1 MMNTTL
7 PDTEISTSP
16 ETAATADE
24 SAPSW
29 KRIFR
34 NRFGHFRAL
43 WRMAI
48 YVAAFFVLGV
58 AINWLMS
65 LIVGKDSEQ
74 EIFSWVFGLKLIA
87 RSLPFLLAAL
97 LVLKLVDRRSFA
109 LLGFHFRRGWL
120 RELLVGM
127 AIGFVLINLLA
138 GILLISGVVTLDV
151 RPLFWSNL
159 ALLPVFLLLF
169 ILAAWWEELFARGY
183 LMQSLAEGSRT
194 WIAAI
199 IMSLPFTLG
208 HLNNPNPS
216 AVAMINI
223 FLLSLM
229 VSLAYFKTRSL
240 WLPLGLHFTWNW
252 TQGSLWGFKVSGV
265 EIGRSLFIANPQDS
279 DLWTGGAF
287 GAEGS
292 LVLAII
298 AALALVWMWRTRW
311 IRISEANTELWKSYP
326 RGFNLPPQDS
336 SDES

>member
-16 ETAATADE
+16 KTEATPE
-24 SAPSW
+24 KSVRSW
-29 KRIFR
+29 KRIFV

-48 YVAAFFVLGV
+48 YIAAFFVLGI
-58 AINWLMS
+58 AINWLVS

-97 LVLKLVDRRSFA
+97 LVLNLVDRRPFA

-120 RELLVGM
+120 REMLLGM
-127 AIGFVLINLLA
+127 AIGFVLITLMV
-138 GILLISGVVTLDV
+138 GILLVFGVVTLEV
-151 RPLFWSNL
+151 RSLFWSNL

-169 ILAAWWEELFARGY
+169 VLAAWWEELFARGY
-183 LMQSLAEGSRT
+183 LMQSLAEGSRP

-208 HLNNPNPS
+208 HLDNPNPS
-216 AVAMINI
+216 AMAMVNI

-229 VSLAYFKTRSL
+229 VSVAYFKTRSL

-252 TQGSLWGFKVSGV
+252 TQGSLWGFNVSGI
-265 EIGRSLFIANPQDS
+265 EIGRSVFIANPQGS

-292 LVLAII
+292 LALAII
-298 AALALVWMWRTRW
+298 AALSVIWMWRTRW
-311 IRISEANTELWKSYP
+311 IRTSEANVKLWKSYP

-336 SDES
+336 PDES

>member
-1 MMNTTL
+1 MMNTTI
-7 PDTEISTSP
+7 PDSKIPSSP
-16 ETAATADE
+16 ETAVTPE
-24 SAPSW
+24 KSAPSW
-29 KRIFR
+29 KRLFF
-34 NRFGHFRAL
+34 NRFGHFRVL

-48 YVAAFFVLGV
+48 YVAAFVVLGIT
-58 AINWLMS
+58 INWLVS
-65 LIVGKDSEQ
+65 LIIGKDSEQ

-87 RSLPFLLAAL
+87 RSLPFLLAAF
-97 LVLKLVDRRSFA
+97 LVLKLVDRRPFA

-127 AIGFVLINLLA
+127 AIGFVLVTLLV
-138 GILLISGVVTLDV
+138 GVQLIIGVVTLDV

-159 ALLPVFLLLF
+159 ALLPVFLVLF
-169 ILAAWWEELFARGY
+169 TLAAWWEELFARGY

-216 AVAMINI
+216 VVAMVNI

-229 VSLAYFKTRSL
+229 VSVAYFKTRSL

-252 TQGSLWGFKVSGV
+252 TQGSLWGFNVSGV
-265 EIGRSLFIANPQDS
+265 EIGRSLFIANPQGS

-298 AALALVWMWRTRW
+298 AVLALVWMWRTRW
-311 IRISEANTELWKSYP
+311 IRISEANAELWKSYP
-326 RGFNLPPQDS
+326 RGFNLPPVDS
-336 SDES
+336 PDES